1 MAVSELLNST
11 GFGFILMPLFIF
23 MSRIFDVTLG
33 TMRVIFVSKGFRF
46 LATILGFFEVLI
58 WLIAVGQVMNN
69 LNNISYF
76 IAYSAGFAMGNFVG
90 ITIEK
95 KLSLGIVMIRI
106 ITQKTAD
113 ELVSYLREHDYGVTV
128 LDAEGSNGAVKV
140 IFMVIKR
147 QMLQTTLPII
157 HKFNPNA
164 FYSVEDIKYVKEG
177 VFPKQE
183 NKFFNIFGKI
193 FK

>member
-1 MAVSELLNST
+1 MVISEFLNST
-11 GFGFILMPLFIF
+11 GFGFLLMPLFIF

-106 ITQKTAD
+106 ITQKSAD
-113 ELVSYLREHDYGVTV
+113 QLVSYLREHNYGVTV
-128 LDAEGSNGAVKV
+128 LDAEGSNGAVKI

-147 QMLQTTLPII
+147 QMLQATIPII

-164 FYSVEDIKYVKEG
+164 FYSIEDVKHVKEG

-183 NKFFNIFGKI
+183 NRFFNIFGKI

>member
-1 MAVSELLNST
+1 MVISELLNST

-58 WLIAVGQVMNN
+58 WLMAVGQVMNN

-76 IAYSAGFAMGNFVG
+76 IAYSTGFAMGNFVG

-95 KLSLGIVMIRI
+95 KLSIGIVMIRI
-106 ITQKTAD
+106 ITQKSAD
-113 ELVSYLREHDYGVTV
+113 ELVSYLRNHDYGVTV
-128 LDAEGSNGAVKV
+128 LDAEGSNGAVKI

-147 QMLQTTLPII
+147 QMLQITLPII

-164 FYSVEDIKYVKEG
+164 FYSIEDVKYVKEG

-183 NKFFNIFGKI
+183 NRFFNIFGKI

>member
-1 MAVSELLNST
+1 MVISELLNST

-58 WLIAVGQVMNN
+58 WLMAVGQVMNN

-76 IAYSAGFAMGNFVG
+76 IAYSTGFAMGNFVG

-95 KLSLGIVMIRI
+95 KLSIGIVMIRI
-106 ITQKTAD
+106 ITQKSAD
-113 ELVSYLREHDYGVTV
+113 ELVSYLRNHDYGVTV
-128 LDAEGSNGAVKV
+128 LDAEGSNGAVKI

-147 QMLQTTLPII
+147 QMLQITLPVI

-164 FYSVEDIKYVKEG
+164 FYSIEDVKYVKEG

-183 NKFFNIFGKI
+183 NRFFNIFGKI